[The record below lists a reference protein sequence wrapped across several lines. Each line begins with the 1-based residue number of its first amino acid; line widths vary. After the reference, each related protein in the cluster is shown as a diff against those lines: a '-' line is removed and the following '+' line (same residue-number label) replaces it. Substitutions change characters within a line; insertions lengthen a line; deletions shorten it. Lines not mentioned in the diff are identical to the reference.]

1 MLQVLYYLFLNHGL
15 FSPDC
20 PRTHYTDEGG
30 PVTLRDPPVDAS
42 WMLGLKGCRPP
53 MASNEI
59 INENL
64 DAGIWQIE
72 CLYSKVTLVKTQS

>member
-1 MLQVLYYLFLNHGL
+1 VQKFNPFQSMLQVLYYLFFNHGL

-42 WMLGLKGCRPP
+42 
-53 MASNEI
+53 
-59 INENL
+59 
-64 DAGIWQIE
+64 
-72 CLYSKVTLVKTQS
+72 